1 MRIRCGR
8 IQLKGVA
15 VYQRVDRFMNGL
27 SAWLALL
34 GGVVL
39 VGLTVMTV
47 VSIVGRTFN
56 RFGLGPVPG
65 DFEIIEMGAAFAIFA
80 FLPWCQYRRGH
91 VTVDIFMARFGEKVN
106 FAIDV
111 IANALMTLAAAIM
124 LWRLT
129 LGMLDKHA
137 YHETSFILQFP
148 IWWGYAAS
156 MVGAVAFLLISAFT
170 VWRSFREYARAGAA
184 FNT

>member
-1 MRIRCGR
+1 M
-8 IQLKGVA
+8 
-15 VYQRVDRFMNGL
+15 YQRADRFMNAL
-27 SAWLALL
+27 SSSLALV
-34 GGVVL
+34 GGAVL

-47 VSIVGRTFN
+47 VSITGRTFN

-91 VTVDIFMARFGEKVN
+91 VTVDIFLARFGEKVN
-106 FAIDV
+106 FAVDV
-111 IANALMTLAAAIM
+111 VANLLMVLAAAIM

-156 MVGAVAFLLISAFT
+156 MVGAVVFLLVSAFT
-170 VWRSFREYARAGAA
+170 VWRSLREFSRAGGT
-184 FNT
+184 FNAHEG